1 MPSKGQLVSQHLGK
15 ISGTILDD
23 YPELIRSY
31 VKGKHGIYA
40 LYRGNHLYYVGQA
53 SNLRVRLR
61 HHLKDRHAKKWDRFS
76 IYITTDVEHMRDL
89 ESLIIH
95 IAAPRENRLKGG
107 FVASEDLR
115 KRLRHDIQLYFN
127 KRIKSWIDGE
137 TESLREKILQK
148 QSEKRVRQ
156 MPDLAEFLKP
166 NQTIR
171 ANYKGREYTA
181 KVRASGKIAL
191 DGKMFN
197 SPSGAAKYIRKRSTS
212 GWHFWKYKNERGD
225 WERLLNLRSKV
236 TAKPLRKTKK
246 ESTLKEFDTVVC
258 PSSEEGFREVFMG
271 KNCWYAIRLSEKK
284 IRNIKYIAVYRKR
297 PISAIT
303 HYATVKS
310 IKSYK
315 DTGKFIVKFKNNPR
329 RIGPIHLVKM
339 PGKKKVGPQ
348 APFFSYL
355 KIIKAAKT
363 ISDLWG

>member
-1 MPSKGQLVSQHLGK
+1 VPSKGQLVSQHLGK

-107 FVASEDLR
+107 FVA
-115 KRLRHDIQLYFN
+115 
-127 KRIKSWIDGE
+127 
-137 TESLREKILQK
+137 
-148 QSEKRVRQ
+148 
-156 MPDLAEFLKP
+156 
-166 NQTIR
+166 
-171 ANYKGREYTA
+171 
-181 KVRASGKIAL
+181 
-191 DGKMFN
+191 
-197 SPSGAAKYIRKRSTS
+197 
-212 GWHFWKYKNERGD
+212 NERGN
-225 WERLLNLRSKV
+225 WERLLNLRNKV

-246 ESTLKEFDTVVC
+246 ESTLKEFDTVIC
-258 PSSEEGFREVFMG
+258 PSNEEGFREVFMG
-271 KNCWYAIRLSEKK
+271 KNCWYAIRLSKK
-284 IRNIKYIAVYRKR
+284 RIRNIKYIAVYRKR

-310 IKSYK
+310 IISYK

-329 RIGPIHLVKM
+329 KIGPIHLVKM